1 MGLQILLNQRQKES
15 MAEKFTIHLSNIDLR
30 SDHKSIL
37 KIDQAAIPIETITCI
52 VGSNGSGKTSLL
64 KSIAGLNKITKG
76 SIEFPAIT
84 TCMVHNQSTV
94 LKMSV
99 KQNLML
105 LRDVDQT
112 IQASFVDDVMA
123 KFQLIELSK
132 SPAPL
137 LSTGEKQ
144 RLALARAY
152 LLNAQLILLD
162 EPTSSLDNASKKLIE
177 NFIIEMTKEG
187 TKFLIVSHDLPQVQR
202 LSEHVVQ
209 LENGQI
215 RCVQATH
222 RHFEENQSL

>member
-1 MGLQILLNQRQKES
+1 